1 MPHPKRL
8 ALLGAA
14 FLATLS
20 FAVPASAQ
28 TVQPDPSTMSAKG
41 QGINGFGRTADFE
54 MGFITSDTYSHGYYC
69 DTSVPAKSSSGCEVG
84 TTFKMPPAPHYDP
97 LYITVP
103 LGFTVPMEQMQC
115 PDKLVCIDHPSTIDL
130 SAIGLPGNAMT
141 PGHDHF
147 TTTRNGGMPE
157 WWDVQVVGVTSKA
170 AFERIR
176 QHGSY
181 AYIEHLIKS
190 GSKDVTKP
198 LPTNLFLYF
207 AVGT

>member
-84 TTFKMPPAPHYDP
+84 TTFKMPPRRIRSP
-97 LYITVP
+97 LHHGSARIHRPDGTDAVP
-103 LGFTVPMEQMQC
+103 RQTRMHRPPV
-115 PDKLVCIDHPSTIDL
+115 TIDL

-157 WWDVQVVGVTSKA
+157 WWDVQVIGVTSKA